1 MNIPAFPRLARRAL
15 DTLNTGTYY
24 CASPKRVF
32 ISFKAED
39 KKKVDG
45 LRLLAKNPNYELDL
59 YDESVRSPINSTNA
73 PYIKTKIK
81 EKIQRSG
88 VVLCLVNKDTHTSD
102 WVSWELETSIALGK
116 PIVAMAVK
124 DIDKATIPSPIRNK
138 VKFYS
143 WNPASL
149 GSYLEA
155 ALTVR

>member
-1 MNIPAFPRLARRAL
+1 MA
-15 DTLNTGTYY
+15 
-24 CASPKRVF
+24 KRVF

-59 YDESVRSPINSTNA
+59 YDESVLSPINSTNA

-81 EKIQRSG
+81 EKIQHSG
-88 VVLCLVNKDTHTSD
+88 VVLCLVNIDTHTSD

-124 DIDKATIPSPIRNK
+124 DIDKATIPSQIRNK

-143 WNPASL
+143 WNPESAV
-149 GSYLEA
+149 
-155 ALTVR
+155 TVR

>member
-1 MNIPAFPRLARRAL
+1 MA
-15 DTLNTGTYY
+15 
-24 CASPKRVF
+24 KRVF

-39 KKKVDG
+39 KKKLDG
-45 LRLLAKNPNYELDL
+45 LRLLAKNPNYELEM
-59 YDESVRSPINSTNA
+59 YDESVRSPINSANA
-73 PYIKTKIK
+73 QYIKTKIK

-88 VVLCLVNKDTHTSD
+88 VVLCFINSDTHTSA
-102 WVSWELETSIALGK
+102 WVSWELETSIALEK

-124 DIDKATIPSPIRNK
+124 DLNRATLPGPIRNK

-155 ALTVR
+155 AVTIK